1 MDLEI
6 PVGLSDLLQDFTVH
20 VLREKPEDIVDFAAN
35 YFMKLKLK
43 EKRSKEGQK
52 NKKGK
57 GVSFTSEQNG
67 GDMEDMDDDED
78 DDMPGI
84 SSSSCSATLK
94 DVTAS
99 GQICHGY

>member
-20 VLREKPEDIVDFAAN
+20 VLREKPDDIVDFAAN

-43 EKRSKEGQK
+43 EKRSKDG
-52 NKKGK
+52 NKSKKSK
-57 GVSFTSEQNG
+57 GVSFHSEENG
-67 GDMEDMDDDED
+67 DDMDDDED

-84 SSSSCSATLK
+84 KFSTKFFMNFSR
-94 DVTAS
+94 
-99 GQICHGY
+99 CHSVILDLP